1 MGLDKFVDWVVVLW
15 GVPSLVAAGVFY
27 LLYRTLKTAGKH
39 QGDKDWLAQKAKRMH
54 RPYKATL
61 EAVLQWLE
69 RVLKPET
76 VEDNPLPEKGW
87 MDRFEWRIQ
96 PRAVDNATA
105 EEIAKNPWSWP
116 VLNAALTVA
125 IIYPILVAGVQWAV
139 TGSEIR
145 FGGFLLFPEG
155 VNWAVRM
162 PTLAGVSI
170 FLAVR
175 FLSVSEL
182 AFVSSKLMTQM
193 LDNVAILAFV
203 GSLAF
208 AFAVLVLGAVEFSGA
223 VALLGSI
230 TVAAIISGIAAIAL
244 ASTGALAGAF
254 SAAFTTLATAVS
266 TVLAV
271 LVGAAATLWVAAGI
285 TQGIGARRLSFYLLA
300 SFLTG
305 SFIAIGSTDA
315 QALLWAIALVL
326 LPSINAFF
334 DWLSYGWTI
343 FLLRWGRSHKKVWP
357 FLAGL
362 ADIAVAAVIFA
373 LLATTLVIVF
383 AQINLLRG
391 EVLVDVQAILDD
403 PGAHVWVVA
412 MVASTLLPTLVH
424 LGLAALSVITW
435 VPLPFW
441 GGLVARLDPEQSAVL
456 SNLSA
461 AALALS
467 LMVLYTL
474 PIVAIGGVLWLLWQ
488 HSGWVLDGYLWW
500 LQLVLDWMG
509 SPPSVVSA

>member
-27 LLYRTLKTAGKH
+27 LLYRTLKTAGSH

-76 VEDNPLPEKGW
+76 VEDNPEPSTGFSNRLMW
-87 MDRFEWRIQ
+87 HLT
-96 PRAVDNATA
+96 PRSLDDEQVHALRNR
-105 EEIAKNPWSWP
+105 PWSWP
-116 VLNAALTVA
+116 VITTAIKLSVIYTVLFSG
-125 IIYPILVAGVQWAV
+125 IQWAA
-139 TGSEIR
+139 TGSQLTLGTSEFFPSPDEINGIR
-145 FGGFLLFPEG
+145 FGVEEVVPSIIVGLYATSLAFRFFINISTSSYISKGWTVSAIATFILTGAFALENRFAFLFALGFGTLFASG
-155 VNWAVRM
+155 FTFAFM
-162 PTLAGVSI
+162 LTIALAYAFPPI
-170 FLAVR
+170 FPIGMIAGFYLSALAVR
-175 FLSVSEL
+175 NVR
-182 AFVSSKLMTQM
+182 
-193 LDNVAILAFV
+193 LDYGAQSYFGLLLIICVAIFPASVKLP
-203 GSLAF
+203 
-208 AFAVLVLGAVEFSGA
+208 
-223 VALLGSI
+223 
-230 TVAAIISGIAAIAL
+230 AAHGTI
-244 ASTGALAGAF
+244 
-254 SAAFTTLATAVS
+254 FTWLF
-266 TVLAV
+266 
-271 LVGAAATLWVAAGI
+271 G
-285 TQGIGARRLSFYLLA
+285 
-300 SFLTG
+300 
-305 SFIAIGSTDA
+305 
-315 QALLWAIALVL
+315 LVL
-326 LPSINAFF
+326 LPSINAIF

-343 FLLRWGRSHKKVWP
+343 FLLQWGRQKKGIAP

-403 PGAHVWVVA
+403 PGSHVWVVA

-467 LMVLYTL
+467 LMVLYAL

-509 SPPSVVSA
+509 SPPTVVSA